1 MSSQQQ
7 RQPSFASTSAVGT
20 ATGSAEASATE
31 PVDSDR
37 IRDAIDRA
45 AYRDFSRTTT
55 LELATEVTYAKNRK
69 PTFPRKLHEILS
81 CGIHEDVIAW
91 LPHGRAFSVCN
102 VERLEEEVLPEYF
115 RHRSRASFLR
125 QVNNWNFKRIR
136 DGSDENAYYHE
147 YFLRGLPHVCL
158 LMHPNKPNQPKDK
171 MAKLFDVAPDFYRL
185 SEERPLP
192 LTDGEPVPLP
202 TTAPISNATTNK
214 SSLTAA
220 NPPQLQSTGLA
231 SSTTAQS
238 NMFETSVPYVRM
250 LPFAAFPGVMTAP
263 FNFSPPNQLAPFVL
277 PLFPIASPIA
287 QVEQDPNN
295 NSVQSQTS
303 PQLHQLLNP
312 TDIQNQPP
320 QAHSQVMQ
328 QPFDLNLYLASQVG
342 QLGPSVQPPSVVP
355 IVATTTF
362 IQPSGIT
369 NNRMSTL
376 ANIPMN
382 PTMVALM
389 ENMQK
394 AMNDATPLGDSA
406 SVDKDVPKSES
417 SDTSAIQ
424 GLKEDD
430 SLSFGC

>member
-1 MSSQQQ
+1 
-7 RQPSFASTSAVGT
+7 
-20 ATGSAEASATE
+20 
-31 PVDSDR
+31 
-37 IRDAIDRA
+37 
-45 AYRDFSRTTT
+45 
-55 LELATEVTYAKNRK
+55 
-69 PTFPRKLHEILS
+69 
-81 CGIHEDVIAW
+81 
-91 LPHGRAFSVCN
+91 
-102 VERLEEEVLPEYF
+102 
-115 RHRSRASFLR
+115 
-125 QVNNWNFKRIR
+125 
-136 DGSDENAYYHE
+136 
-147 YFLRGLPHVCL
+147 
-158 LMHPNKPNQPKDK
+158 MHPNKPNQPKDK

-238 NMFETSVPYVRM
+238 NMVETSVPYVRM

-303 PQLHQLLNP
+303 PVSSVGSLHHLQQVNNLLTNMQQLHQLLNP